1 MQQLYFTHYVLWF
14 LLSISCKY
22 NKYPKLLPCL
32 PVSLLSGAVPCYSH
46 DQVSGLADF
55 WGQICLSVDMDWDL
69 GHLVSIYNWCW
80 VMEQAKKCR
89 APAYSILGLHGW
101 SYFPQTRSSSPRYNI
116 LVECQ
121 CQELTKSRD
130 FRLIL
135 RQPIGTL
142 SIQDAYNSSYPGGSQ
157 W

>member
-1 MQQLYFTHYVLWF
+1 M
-14 LLSISCKY
+14 SISCKY

-69 GHLVSIYNWCW
+69 GHLVSIYNRCW

-116 LVECQ
+116 LVNVRAKNLPNHVISGLSLGQ
-121 CQELTKSRD
+121 
-130 FRLIL
+130 
-135 RQPIGTL
+135 QPIGTL
-142 SIQDAYNSSYPGGSQ
+142 SIQDACNSSYAGGSPHQ
-157 W
+157 VKQPKAYP